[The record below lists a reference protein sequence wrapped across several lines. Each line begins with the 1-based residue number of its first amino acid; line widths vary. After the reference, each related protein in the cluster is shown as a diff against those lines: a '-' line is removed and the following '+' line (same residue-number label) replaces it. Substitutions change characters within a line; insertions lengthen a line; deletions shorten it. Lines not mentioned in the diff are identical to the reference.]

1 MTQKQMMTPRVQE
14 VKALMRTRSDYLAP
28 MMRQM
33 LQQVLE
39 VEMEQAVGARKGE
52 HTTSRVGY
60 RSGHYSRTLV
70 TRVGKIELQV
80 PQDRDGRF
88 STEVFDRYQRSEKA
102 LVSALAEMYI
112 QGVSTRKVKEITEQL
127 CGHAFTRSVIS
138 QINKKL
144 DAELGKFARRLL
156 EEEYPYLVMDARYEK
171 VRIDGVI
178 RTQAVLVALGITWEG
193 RREVLAVELANRE
206 SAGSWEQF
214 ILLLKQRGLR
224 GVQYVVSDQHEGLKS
239 AIGKLLPEACWQR
252 CYVHFLRNALDH
264 LPRKVQDDCL
274 TELKWLYDRRDLAE
288 AHRDLQGWLARGR
301 ATLSLRLPQDEYLC
315 AALAGQ
321 SGPGA
326 RACLSRQK
334 SISAKL
340 AMVGRDDPLVRR
352 FIQINPALRLVE
364 DAALADAVIAIAAL
378 PPGDKPA
385 LVIDPPQPPPGYRPG
400 EKLTNLPL
408 RQADLQADSPLLRY
422 VDLAAVAVR
431 QSRGWREGDL
441 ASGQKIV
448 SYQGQV
454 LVLAQDAPRR
464 LYVAFDFDP
473 ENTNFGLTDSFV
485 AFLANATGWLLP
497 QARRQVSYSALRPDQ
512 AQFGQAPSDW
522 QELLFAQGHS
532 AAEAAGEAPAASEI
546 SRSGMPERHSDA
558 ASPLPWPGVYRDR
571 SGALQA
577 VSLTGLRSANPP
589 RDPAELAANAPL
601 PAPQQIG
608 ARQELWP
615 AFLIAAAL
623 LWLAGWTVRLR

>member
-1 MTQKQMMTPRVQE
+1 MFFLWPWSLLAVAAVAAAAWWALRQPRQKLLRVGSLRLWQE
-14 VKALMRTRSDYLAP
+14 AAQATSSSARRHRRRITAAWVLLLAGALAAAVALARPVHQSAQPARTLA
-28 MMRQM
+28 
-33 LQQVLE
+33 LE
-39 VEMEQAVGARKGE
+39 VYPSAELAGLPPGALAKAAAPLLNRLKPADRVRLLLPAQLANPSELSPRQALDRLGDLSPLPLPADQLVLAGPSGTAQVQ
-52 HTTSRVGY
+52 HTY
-60 RSGHYSRTLV
+60 RFAPATLDEPAGPEVTNILLPALPGKLTIDAFAAQPAENSDQADVFLAVRNHTDSPADAAVDFYTPAGKSPAATRTLP
-70 TRVGKIELQV
+70 V
-80 PQDRDGRF
+80 P
-88 STEVFDRYQRSEKA
+88 S
-102 LVSALAEMYI
+102 
-112 QGVSTRKVKEITEQL
+112 
-127 CGHAFTRSVIS
+127 
-138 QINKKL
+138 
-144 DAELGKFARRLL
+144 
-156 EEEYPYLVMDARYEK
+156 
-171 VRIDGVI
+171 
-178 RTQAVLVALGITWEG
+178 
-193 RREVLAVELANRE
+193 
-206 SAGSWEQF
+206 
-214 ILLLKQRGLR
+214 
-224 GVQYVVSDQHEGLKS
+224 
-239 AIGKLLPEACWQR
+239 
-252 CYVHFLRNALDH
+252 
-264 LPRKVQDDCL
+264 
-274 TELKWLYDRRDLAE
+274 
-288 AHRDLQGWLARGR
+288 RGR
-301 ATLSLRLPQDEYLC
+301 ATLSLRLPQDDYLC
-315 AALAGQ
+315 AALVGQ
-321 SGPGA
+321 DGPGA
-326 RACLSRQK
+326 RACLSRQRN
-334 SISAKL
+334 ISAKL

-422 VDLAAVAVR
+422 VDFAAVAVR
-431 QSRGWREGDL
+431 QSQGWREGDL
-441 ASGQKIV
+441 SSGQKIV

-464 LYVAFDFDP
+464 LFVAFDFDP